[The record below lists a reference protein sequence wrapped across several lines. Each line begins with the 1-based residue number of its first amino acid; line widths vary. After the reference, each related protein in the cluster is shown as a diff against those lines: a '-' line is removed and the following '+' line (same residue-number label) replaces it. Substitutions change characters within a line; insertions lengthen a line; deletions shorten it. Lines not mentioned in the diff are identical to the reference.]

1 MGEWETT
8 RKDHSKGKDSIVR
21 RRKLLM
27 AGHNI
32 SFVFAID
39 KEFESLWVVAKNA
52 LFGTFLILYVF
63 CSLCKSKKTR

>member
-1 MGEWETT
+1 
-8 RKDHSKGKDSIVR
+8 
-21 RRKLLM
+21 M

-32 SFVFAID
+32 SFFFAID